1 MRYAVTVAMFSF
13 VVLLLLG
20 EAGALIY
27 EDYNTTIIAGTENI
41 TTFYNQ
47 FKELHPGLMYYDNST
62 GEYVFNLT
70 GTNLHMA
77 LGDKGKLIIDKPIRI
92 ENLIEYPSSDTLVP
106 ESEAGKYATGGLSI
120 GICYACQDDYG
131 ADISNVSVV
140 FTGATVDMYQSGMS
154 ISAKYI
160 SIEDTVFTGEGKYVQ
175 GYGCTNPCQ
184 DPNWEGEGGCCKL
197 TYTSTLPIYLREGDN
212 GVHIRN
218 VTLSKNVALNT
229 YEATTV
235 DTVYVLNGSF
245 ISLVWWEDYCSG
257 GRETVVNRVISD
269 GGGVLFN
276 NAWGPSCYVEIVNGS
291 WNGSVTLLSSK
302 EGVLVVRD
310 TEIFLPD
317 ADALRIEG
325 NVTLIN
331 TSIDMPTV
339 TPPST
344 PENPL
349 KEIDLT
355 NIESHTRLTFN
366 CSDVR
371 CHLFD
376 LEGDAFE
383 VGGEELRI
391 LPNGTH
397 TFASG
402 IVEVDKYPNIVLKV
416 EFGSAE
422 LGDVEKYETGE
433 EYSFNLSAENSDQTV
448 VVTVKGF
455 KPDEYVTVYYTH
467 DGERKVLGTYK
478 ADNSGRVIFTYNRGF
493 SDVVLDVVKLEEA
506 PTVPMPPPPEVTTTQ
521 PATVPIVIPPSSE
534 PSIWDF
540 ITSIYGILAIALMVI
555 GGAILVL
562 AAKRMR

>member
-1 MRYAVTVAMFSF
+1 MRYVAL
-13 VVLLLLG
+13 VVAACLYFLVHT
-20 EAGALIY
+20 AGALVY
-27 EDYNTTIIAGTENI
+27 EDYNATIIAGTENI

-70 GTNLHMA
+70 GTILHIA

-106 ESEAGKYATGGLSI
+106 ESEAGKYATGELSI
-120 GICYACQDDYG
+120 GICTACQYDYG

-197 TYTSTLPIYLREGDN
+197 TYTGTLPIYLREGDN

-218 VTLSKNVALNT
+218 VTLSKNVALST

-235 DTVYVLNGSF
+235 DTVYVLNGSS

-302 EGVLVVRD
+302 EGILVVRD

-317 ADALRIEG
+317 SDAIRIEG

-331 TSIDMPTV
+331 TSIDVPTV

-344 PENPL
+344 PENPF
-349 KEIDLT
+349 KELNLT
-355 NIESHTRLTFN
+355 NIESHISLNFN
-366 CSDVR
+366 CSDVQ
-371 CHLFD
+371 CHIFD
-376 LEGDAFE
+376 SEGDCFE
-383 VGGEELRI
+383 VDGFRIKI

-397 TFASG
+397 GYATGES
-402 IVEVDKYPNIVLKV
+402 IEVVKYPHISLKV
-416 EFGSAE
+416 KSGSTE
-422 LGDVEKYETGE
+422 LLDIVKYNVGE
-433 EYSFNLSAENSDQTV
+433 EYEFSMSSDNSDQSV
-448 VVTVKGF
+448 VVTVTGF
-455 KPDEYVTVYYTH
+455 EPDNYVTIYYTH
-467 DGERKVLGTYK
+467 DGKRETLGTYK
-478 ADNSGRVIFTYNRGF
+478 AGSQGKIIFMYNKGF
-493 SDVVLDVVKLEEA
+493 SEVVFDVVKLEGT
-506 PTVPMPPPPEVTTTQ
+506 PTLPMPPPEITTTTTSIPVIIP
-521 PATVPIVIPPSSE
+521 PATE
-534 PSIWDF
+534 QPSIWGF
-540 ITSIYGILAIALMVI
+540 LTSIYGIVMTICMIIAGVVI
-555 GGAILVL
+555 WRLSRSA
-562 AAKRMR
+562 